1 MKVELTA
8 RDARVLESL
17 GQFTHLATPH
27 IKSLHFNDVNRISM
41 DRSLAR
47 LGPGTKKRRGQGLI
61 RKVGVRAVGI
71 RGGTPPTVW
80 ALSHKGFYFIQHPGK
95 YKGSDDP
102 RHTLLVADI
111 HVGLIEKER
120 AGLIK
125 LMDDSRLEYSTAS
138 MRADMYLHFGII
150 SAQRRRKF
158 LVEVQ
163 RNGRTDVITPK
174 INAHWNA
181 FETSIG
187 EGKYPRVA
195 FVVNDEGHKLQ
206 INRQIPPE
214 KRELFS
220 VHMIDEFIQFATQP

>member
-1 MKVELTA
+1 MRVELTA

-17 GQFTHLATPH
+17 VQFTHLATPH
-27 IKSLHFNDVNRISM
+27 IKTMHFNDVSRVSM
-41 DRSLAR
+41 DRSIKR
-47 LGPGTKKRRGQGLI
+47 LKKQGLI
-61 RKVGVRAVGI
+61 RKVGVRAVGLQ
-71 RGGTPPTVW
+71 GGTAPGVW
-80 ALSHKGFYFIQHPGK
+80 ALSHKGFYYIKHPGK

-111 HVGLIEKER
+111 HVGMLEQER
-120 AGLIK
+120 AGVIK
-125 LMDDSRLEYSTAS
+125 FMDDTRLEFPTAS
-138 MRADMYLHFGII
+138 MRADMFLHFGII
-150 SAQRRRKF
+150 VAQKRRKF

-181 FETSIG
+181 FDTSIG

-206 INRQIPPE
+206 IARQIPAE
-214 KRELFS
+214 RRELFS
-220 VHMIDEFIQFATQP
+220 VHMIDEFIEFAVRA